1 MAASKYWAL
10 DKPIMNKFAYVA
22 VLVLIILQPLSV
34 SAKEQAFDA
43 TVLQQL
49 TTSYSGQRWLM
60 VLWSIDCPPCF
71 KELEIIGKL
80 AQKNLALPVVII
92 NADGDESLAIERNN
106 VLKQFGLQTIDTY
119 YFTDSNVETSRYQID
134 PKWHGELPRS
144 YFVDVQG
151 KRFGKSGLLSKT
163 LILDWITKE

>member
-10 DKPIMNKFAYVA
+10 DKPIMNNFAYA
-22 VLVLIILQPLSV
+22 VVLLLIMLQPLSV

-43 TVLQQL
+43 TVLEQL

-80 AQKNLALPVVII
+80 AQKNPALPVVII
-92 NADGDESLAIERNN
+92 NADGDESLAIERSNII
-106 VLKQFGLQTIDTY
+106 KQFGLQVVDNF
-119 YFTDSNVETSRYQID
+119 YFTDGNVETSRYQID

-144 YFVDVQG
+144 YFVDSQG
-151 KRFGKSGLLSKT
+151 KFNGKSGLLSKT
-163 LILDWITKE
+163 LILKWLPIE